1 MWNGKPLKIIL
12 KEDSKTLDEVVVVGY
27 GSTTKRDLIASVST
41 VKTDQMANI
50 PVTNIAQGLAGRA
63 PGLIVQASGGGI
75 NSTPSISI
83 RGGGAPIYVIDGV
96 IRSAADF
103 QNLSPDDIEAM
114 SILKDASATA
124 VYGSR
129 ATNGIIQV
137 TTKRGKEGKPTVEY
151 DFNMSFSQPS
161 IWPEKMGSYDRAVY
175 ANIARANDGAELC
188 TVKKRWRLFAP
199 VAIR

>member
-1 MWNGKPLKIIL
+1 M
-12 KEDSKTLDEVVVVGY
+12 SMRKTLFSIATALLCFTGCTSVPKTCEQDVY
-27 GSTTKRDLIASVST
+27 KR
-41 VKTDQMANI
+41 Q
-50 PVTNIAQGLAGRA
+50 
-63 PGLIVQASGGGI
+63 VQASGGGI

-175 ANIARANDGAELC
+175 ANIARANDGAEPMYSEEALEAFR
-188 TVKKRWRLFAP
+188 TGSDPLNFANTDWRKL
-199 VAIR
+199 VLNDLSLIHI